1 MISVSLYWKRPL
13 ELTQGRCIFLKRF
26 SWFTLTTFKN
36 IQNFHPVPC
45 DKTNQT
51 IRTNK
56 FIIGKKNTQKIAEES
71 LPKYQGMK
79 V

>member
-1 MISVSLYWKRPL
+1 MISVSLYWKPPL
-13 ELTQGRCIFLKRF
+13 ELTEGRRIFLKRF

-36 IQNFHPVPC
+36 IQNFHPVLC

-56 FIIGKKNTQKIAEES
+56 FLIGKKIGKKVRDCYQNTKR
-71 LPKYQGMK
+71 
-79 V
+79 